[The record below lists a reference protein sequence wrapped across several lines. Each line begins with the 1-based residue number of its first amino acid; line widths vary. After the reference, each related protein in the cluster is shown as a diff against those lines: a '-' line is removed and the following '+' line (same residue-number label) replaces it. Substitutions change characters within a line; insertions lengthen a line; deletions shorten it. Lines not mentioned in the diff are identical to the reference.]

1 MAGGR
6 DGVGENGRFDG
17 MGTDVPSLSVKSATM
32 FTHNNCATEFQ
43 KYHIIISEG
52 FK

>member
-1 MAGGR
+1 
-6 DGVGENGRFDG
+6 
-17 MGTDVPSLSVKSATM
+17 MGTVVPNLSVKSATM
-32 FTHNNCATEFQ
+32 LACNNCAMEFQ